1 MRVLS
6 KIRNMRLFVILLALF
21 WGSTSTIVSAM
32 DHKHHDSGDV
42 MVEGAW
48 IMAPPGP
55 NAAGYLKLTN
65 KSDKT
70 LKLVDADSDVAK
82 RVELHTHLHENGVMK
97 MTKMDHVLIDQN
109 QTHAFKQGSDHV
121 MFMGLKQP
129 LKPGEVVVVELKFE
143 NHAPV
148 TVKLPVLSMEEAA
161 KMSSSHSH

>member
-6 KIRNMRLFVILLALF
+6 RIRNMRLLIILLSLF
-21 WGSTSTIVSAM
+21 WGSTATIAGAM
-32 DHKHHDSGDV
+32 DHKQHDSGDV

-55 NAAGYLKLTN
+55 NAAGYLQLTN
-65 KSDKT
+65 KSDKA
-70 LKLVDADSDVAK
+70 LKLLDADSDVAK
-82 RVELHTHLHENGVMK
+82 KVELHTHLHQDGVMK
-97 MTKMDHVLIDQN
+97 MTRMDHVLIDQN
-109 QTHAFKQGSDHV
+109 QTHQFKQGGDHV
-121 MFMGLKQP
+121 MFMGLKEP
-129 LKPGEVVVVELKFE
+129 LEPGQVVVVELKFE